1 MITITDL
8 ADELD
13 IHQTPD
19 QPYSPADLLAE
30 FDATLTDTYGPL
42 TGDTE
47 ISEDDAQSIRNGWN
61 AWTQE
66 D

>member
-8 ADELD
+8 AAELN
-13 IHQTPD
+13 IRQTPA
-19 QPYSPADLLAE
+19 QPYSPADLLAS
-30 FDATLTDTYGPL
+30 FDDHLTDTYGPL

-47 ISEDDAQSIRNGWN
+47 ISEDDAQAIRD
-61 AWTQE
+61 AWVQ